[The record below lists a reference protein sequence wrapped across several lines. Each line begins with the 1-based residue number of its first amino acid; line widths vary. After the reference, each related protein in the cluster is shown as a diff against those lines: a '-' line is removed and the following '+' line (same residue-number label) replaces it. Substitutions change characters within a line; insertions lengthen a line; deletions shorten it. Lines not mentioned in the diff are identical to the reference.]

1 MDDPG
6 RILIVDDEPKICQFL
21 EVMLR
26 REGYEATS
34 AYNAADALTDLETTP
49 FDLIITDLKMPGM
62 NGFEFVRRVKHAHP
76 DLPIIMITGYATVD
90 TAVEALRTGVDDYV
104 TKPFNIDELRKVIS
118 RTMKAKPVTRD
129 NAELVRLLANVRRQ
143 IQDGQSAASA
153 QTRAEPDAGPLEAD
167 RHAEEENDLN
177 RILKHALSTINDNLN
192 ARASSIMIR
201 TGPCLEL
208 RACEGDRIRDLIGTR
223 LPLGQGIAGYV
234 ARERKALLVKDEG
247 ARSLLPATTAE
258 IYNSPSFISV
268 PILHEGKTL
277 GVINVGEK
285 KDLAPFTEKD
295 MHLVTSVAQQ
305 IAPAMSHAVA
315 LYSTQAQ
322 CRNAIEALAD
332 AYEAK
337 AHFLKNH
344 STRVASYA
352 VKLAKACDAT
362 ADEIET
368 LRHAAQLHDIGMI
381 SVPDK
386 ILWKK
391 GRLTQQQEKTIREH
405 PVLGEKIVSGL
416 EFLKPLLPVIRHH
429 HERPDAGGY
438 PDGLHGDQI
447 PQLARMLAIA
457 DAFDAMTAKRPHRE
471 ALSVQ
476 EAALEIV
483 KKTDLQFDAK
493 LAKIFVERVVSSDT

>member
-34 AYNAADALTDLETTP
+34 AYNGADALADLESTC
-49 FDLIITDLKMPGM
+49 FDLVITDLKMPGM
-62 NGFEFVRRVKHAHP
+62 NGFEFVRRVKHAHA
-76 DLPIIMITGYATVD
+76 DVPIIMITGYATVD
-90 TAVEALRTGVDDYV
+90 TAVEALRTGVDDYI

-118 RTMKAKPVTRD
+118 RTMKARPVNRE
-129 NAELVRLLANVRRQ
+129 NAELMRLLANVRRQ
-143 IQDGQSAASA
+143 IEDGQSGTSSPAKSG
-153 QTRAEPDAGPLEAD
+153 AGPLEAD
-167 RHAEEENDLN
+167 GHAEEENDLN
-177 RILKHALSTINDNLN
+177 RILKHTLSTINDNLN
-192 ARASSIMIR
+192 ARASSIMVR
-201 TGPCLEL
+201 TGPYLEL

-234 ARERKALLVKDEG
+234 ARERKALLVQDES

-295 MHLVTSVAQQ
+295 MRLVTSVAQQ
-305 IAPAMSHAVA
+305 IAPTMSHAVA
-315 LYSTQAQ
+315 LYATQAQ
-322 CRNAIEALAD
+322 CRSAMEALSD

-344 STRVASYA
+344 SSRVASYA
-352 VKLAKACDAT
+352 VKLAKACDAR

-368 LRHAAQLHDIGMI
+368 LRHSAQLHDIGMI
-381 SVPDK
+381 SVPEK

-391 GRLTQQQEKTIREH
+391 SRLTRQQENVVREH
-405 PVLGEKIVSGL
+405 PMLGEKIVSGL
-416 EFLKPLLPVIRHH
+416 EFLKSLLPVIRHH
-429 HERPDAGGY
+429 HERSDGGGY
-438 PDGLHGDQI
+438 PDGLQGDEI
-447 PQLARMLAIA
+447 PQLARMLALA
-457 DAFDAMTAKRPHRE
+457 DAFDAMTAKRPYRE

-483 KKTDLQFDAK
+483 KKIDLQFDAK
-493 LAKIFVERVVSSDT
+493 LAKIFVDRVISSDT